1 MIKIFF
7 AYASRTP
14 FNVFCYTLKVSE
26 GRFAGLYDISFGLFL
41 RRIQR
46 RVVKIADR
54 HKCGR
59 IVDLGCGTGSQ
70 CIMLYNKK
78 FDVTGIDLSSKMLE
92 IARKKSAE
100 ISFLQRDITSTG
112 FPDNHFD
119 CAIISFVLH
128 MNSEKNER
136 GILNEVKRIVGEG
149 GIVIITD
156 YGMPSTFKGKI
167 AELPLKIIENLA
179 LEDHK
184 KNYRRYMERGAL
196 DFVIAENELSVIERH
211 KFYFGVIETIVAKK

>member
-1 MIKIFF
+1 MIEYACTIKIFF
-7 AYASRTP
+7 ACCFAPMHLITWKFQSEMMVNFVRLCRTTFPVGRIP

-26 GRFAGLYDISFGLFL
+26 GRFAGLYDVSFDVFL

-46 RVVKIADR
+46 RVAKIAAQ

-70 CIMLYNKK
+70 CILLHNKK

-92 IARKKSAE
+92 IARKKNAE

-112 FPDNHFD
+112 FPDSHFD

-128 MNSEKNER
+128 MNSEK
-136 GILNEVKRIVGEG
+136 K
-149 GIVIITD
+149 
-156 YGMPSTFKGKI
+156 
-167 AELPLKIIENLA
+167 
-179 LEDHK
+179 
-184 KNYRRYMERGAL
+184 
-196 DFVIAENELSVIERH
+196 
-211 KFYFGVIETIVAKK
+211 

>member
-1 MIKIFF
+1 MS
-7 AYASRTP
+7 Y
-14 FNVFCYTLKVSE
+14 NLKVSE
-26 GRFAGLYDISFGLFL
+26 GRFAGLYDASFDVFL

-70 CIMLYNKK
+70 CVLLHNKK

-92 IARKKSAE
+92 IARKKNAE

-112 FPDNHFD
+112 FPDSHFD

-136 GILNEVKRIVGEG
+136 KILNEAKRIIRHDGM
-149 GIVIITD
+149 IVITD
-156 YGMPSTFKGKI
+156 YGIPSTFKGKI

-184 KNYRRYMERGAL
+184 KNYRKYMERGAL
-196 DFVIAENELSVIERH
+196 EYIIGENKLSVIERH
-211 KFYFGVIETIVAKK
+211 KFYFGVIETITVQK